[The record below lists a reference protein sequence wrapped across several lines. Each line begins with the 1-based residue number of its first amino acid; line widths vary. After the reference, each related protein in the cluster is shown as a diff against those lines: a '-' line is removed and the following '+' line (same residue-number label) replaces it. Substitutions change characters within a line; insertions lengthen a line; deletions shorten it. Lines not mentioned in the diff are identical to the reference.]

1 MRGNTYSIRRGI
13 MKRCTFCGKE
23 LRDDENFCS
32 YCGAKQLD
40 ASVAHTYQN
49 ELNGNNGGQTQGNS
63 YGAPNSG
70 MGNQVNYNQGGY
82 NSYRRANTIYTAG
95 IAKRDLVTSI
105 ILSIVTCGLY
115 AIYWVYNLNDELNF
129 ITGDTESPSGGTVI
143 LLSLVTCGIY
153 SYYWM
158 YKMGTKI
165 DYIKESNE
173 NTAILYLIL
182 HFFQLGIVNLCLM
195 QDTINRCVE

>member
-1 MRGNTYSIRRGI
+1 
-13 MKRCTFCGKE
+13 MKQCTFCGRE
-23 LRDDENFCS
+23 LRDDEAFCS

-40 ASVAHTYQN
+40 ASVAHTYQS
-49 ELNGNNGGQTQGNS
+49 ELNGNNGTSQGNTYGNTS
-63 YGAPNSG
+63 GAPG
-70 MGNQVNYNQGGY
+70 MGNYNQGAY
-82 NSYRRANTIYTAG
+82 NRYRRANTIFTAG
-95 IAKRDLVTSI
+95 IARRDLVTSI

-115 AIYWVYNLNDELNF
+115 SLYWVYCINDELNF
-129 ITGDTESPSGGTVI
+129 ITGDTESPSGGTVL